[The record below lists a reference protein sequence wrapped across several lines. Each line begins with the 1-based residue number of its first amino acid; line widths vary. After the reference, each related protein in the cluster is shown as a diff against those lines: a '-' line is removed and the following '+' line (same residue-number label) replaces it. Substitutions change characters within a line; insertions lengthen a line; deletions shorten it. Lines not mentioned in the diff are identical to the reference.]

1 MHPGGARRTGAAER
15 ERTATGTRL
24 SRVPI
29 LHRMEATRTTS
40 TGRIPPRRI
49 ALAALTVAIVA
60 GGCGQDGD
68 ADSEDA
74 AAGAVDAQ
82 PTDTVAP
89 PPRTDLDDPGP
100 AEGLEADA
108 VATDTAADS
117 VAGDGTAL
125 PERPVQVRVP
135 PGTRVRLTA
144 EIDISTDEYDVGDP
158 VIATVAQDVL
168 DAAGET
174 LIPRGTYFL
183 GRIEASA
190 SSGGIGE
197 PAVLE
202 VAFETLSAWN
212 YERPIE
218 SVVIDAPVT
227 LDPEAE
233 RARRTGGGRDAMRPV
248 PGRIAAGSVI
258 VVQLRE
264 AVMVP
269 PAGRVLPDT
278 VPAADTGST
287 AAPTPAPRAAVR
299 S

>member
-1 MHPGGARRTGAAER
+1 
-15 ERTATGTRL
+15 
-24 SRVPI
+24 
-29 LHRMEATRTTS
+29 MEATRTTS
-40 TGRIPPRRI
+40 TGRIPPWRI
-49 ALAALTVAIVA
+49 ALAALAVAILP
-60 GGCGQDGD
+60 GGCGRDGD

-74 AAGAVDAQ
+74 AVEGEVEAQ
-82 PTDTVAP
+82 PADTVTL

-108 VATDTAADS
+108 VATDTTADS
-117 VAGDGTAL
+117 VAADSTVL
-125 PERPVQVRVP
+125 PERPVQLRVP

-144 EIDISTDEYDVGDP
+144 EIDISTDAYDVGDP

-168 DAAGET
+168 DATGET
-174 LIPRGTYFL
+174 MIPQGTYFL

-269 PAGRVLPDT
+269 PVSPLVPDT
-278 VPAADTGST
+278 VPAADTGSSGT
-287 AAPTPAPRAAVR
+287 TRGSP
-299 S
+299 

>member
-1 MHPGGARRTGAAER
+1 MES
-15 ERTATGTRL
+15 TR
-24 SRVPI
+24 S
-29 LHRMEATRTTS
+29 TS
-40 TGRIPPRRI
+40 TGRIPPWRI
-49 ALAALTVAIVA
+49 ALAALAAAIVA

-68 ADSEDA
+68 ANSEGA
-74 AAGAVDAQ
+74 AAAVDAQ
-82 PTDTVAP
+82 PTDTVPP

-108 VATDTAADS
+108 VATDTTADS
-117 VAGDGTAL
+117 VAADSTVL
-125 PERPVQVRVP
+125 PERPVQLRVP
-135 PGTRVRLTA
+135 AGTRVRLTA
-144 EIDISTDEYDVGDP
+144 EIDISTDAYDVGDP

-168 DAAGET
+168 DATGET
-174 LIPRGTYFL
+174 MIPQGTYFL
-183 GRIEASA
+183 GRVEASA

-269 PAGRVLPDT
+269 PVSPLLPDT

-287 AAPTPAPRAAVR
+287 AGTPSTADTASMAGAVPRAQC
-299 S
+299 